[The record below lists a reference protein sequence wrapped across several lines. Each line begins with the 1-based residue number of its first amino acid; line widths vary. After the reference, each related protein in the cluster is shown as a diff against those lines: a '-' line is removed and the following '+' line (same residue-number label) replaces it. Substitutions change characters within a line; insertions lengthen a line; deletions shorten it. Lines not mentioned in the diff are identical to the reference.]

1 MVEFTA
7 ATMVLSLKCRVDSA
21 PYGDSGGPKFGGWL
35 LRKSQMP
42 RSGRSR
48 LTEAS
53 DINADLVYGTAR

>member
-1 MVEFTA
+1 MVP
-7 ATMVLSLKCRVDSA
+7 SLKCRVDSA
-21 PYGDSGGPKFGGWL
+21 PYGDSGGPKFGGRL